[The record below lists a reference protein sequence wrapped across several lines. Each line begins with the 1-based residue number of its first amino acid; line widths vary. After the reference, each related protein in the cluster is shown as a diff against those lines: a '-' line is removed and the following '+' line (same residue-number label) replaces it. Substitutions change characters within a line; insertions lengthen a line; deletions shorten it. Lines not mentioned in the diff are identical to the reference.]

1 MRARRETTTHRERAR
16 ARKNERESVQMRRLF
31 LRNIVLL
38 SLLACIVVGDE
49 GGEATVG
56 TQATNFVGSNVLGG
70 LVVLGVVLL
79 SKQ

>member
-16 ARKNERESVQMRRLF
+16 ARKNERESVQMRRL